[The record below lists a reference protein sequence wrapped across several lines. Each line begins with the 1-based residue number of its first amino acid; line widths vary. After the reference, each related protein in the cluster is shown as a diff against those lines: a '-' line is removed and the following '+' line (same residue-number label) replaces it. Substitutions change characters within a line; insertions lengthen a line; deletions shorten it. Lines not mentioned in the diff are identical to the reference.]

1 MADKRGTPPTHRLYV
16 VKDGKHGAKDFWV
29 RVGSAW
35 PHKSGTGFNIKLDAL
50 PTDGE
55 LVMLDESEAPE
66 TETQH

>member
-1 MADKRGTPPTHRLYV
+1 MADQKNTPPTHRLFV
-16 VKDGKHGAKDFWV
+16 VKERKGAKDFWTP
-29 RVGSAW
+29 VGEAW

-55 LVMLDESEAPE
+55 LVMLDKSQEPE